1 MNKSEEL
8 ALVQAFIQNGGE
20 IIRLREASKADQKKS
35 RSIAYHREKALEG
48 NEKSRAIVEREEA
61 REKRLI
67 FGRIERNKA

>member
-1 MNKSEEL
+1 MNKWEEL

-20 IIRLREASKADQKKS
+20 VTRLREATKKDQKKS
-35 RSIAYHREKALEG
+35 QSLAYHREKALEG

-67 FGRIERNKA
+67 FGRIERNKV